1 MLNKISNQFIPT
13 CLLVDDLEENL
24 IALKELLKE
33 EKVKVVTAKSG
44 IEALEL
50 MLEHDFALALVDVQM
65 PEMDGFELA
74 EIMRS
79 TDRTRSVPIIFVT
92 AAGSDSRRVF
102 QGYEA
107 GAVDFMHKPLS
118 QHIVVSKV
126 RIFLELYTQKI
137 LLEQKLEKIKITEAN
152 LNRALQSRDEFL
164 SICSHELKTPLTTLK
179 MQIQITERM
188 RKKLGDEVAFS
199 PDNMN
204 KFLNQADRSV
214 ERIIHLVNDMLDI
227 SRVNTGRLS
236 LHMKEINLGKLVK
249 DCVERLQHLLE
260 LSNCPVDIKDE
271 GDIVIKAD
279 GFRIEQV
286 VTNILTNAAKYAPEA
301 KIDISIRKMDNLAS
315 LTIRDHGKG
324 IPKKDQDRIFNRFE
338 RAVESNFISGLGL
351 GLYIS
356 KEIIDM
362 HNGTITLSSEP
373 GEGASFNVRLPLN

>member
-24 IALKELLKE
+24 IALKELLKD

-79 TDRTRSVPIIFVT
+79 TERTRSVPIIFVT
-92 AAGSDSRRVF
+92 AAGNDSRRVF

-107 GAVDFMHKPLS
+107 GAVDFLHKPLS

-199 PDNMN
+199 PENMN
-204 KFLNQADRSV
+204 KFLSQADRSV

-227 SRVNTGRLS
+227 SRVNTGRLT
-236 LHMKEINLGKLVK
+236 LHLDEINIGKLVK
-249 DCVERLQHLLE
+249 ECVERLHHLLE
-260 LSNCPVDIKDE
+260 MSNCPVDIRDE
-271 GDIVIKAD
+271 GNVIIKAD

-286 VTNILTNAAKYAPEA
+286 VTNLLTNAAKYAPDS
-301 KIDISIRKMDNLAS
+301 KIDINIRKLDKLAS
-315 LTIRDHGKG
+315 LTITDYGKG
-324 IPKKDQDRIFNRFE
+324 ISKADQGRIFNRFE
-338 RAVESNFISGLGL
+338 RAVGSNLISGLGL

-356 KEIIDM
+356 KEIVDM
-362 HNGTITLSSEP
+362 HNGTINLSSEP
-373 GEGASFNVRLPLN
+373 GKGASFTVKLPLA